1 MKVMLRQFGRAM
13 KKLDRDERGADM
25 VEYILIIA
33 AIALPLLAV
42 IIIFRNQLWE
52 MVRSAWDNIRADVDV
67 PDS

>member
-1 MKVMLRQFGRAM
+1 M